1 MAENLEQGGERKT
14 GYESLSDREFDVF
27 KLIAAGKPVSEIAEK
42 LSLSVTTVSTY
53 RARILAKMG
62 MKTNAEITMYC
73 LQNNLI

>member
-27 KLIAAGKPVSEIAEK
+27 KLIAAGKPVSEIAEQ

-53 RARILAKMG
+53 RARILVKMG
-62 MKTNAEITMYC
+62 MKTNAEIRMYC